1 MLQFVLNI
9 QYEIL
14 LGGMTMENILQAADK
29 LFQNRYIISIKKAFT
44 VTLPVIILG
53 SIASLINNMP
63 IDIVQAGLSTP
74 VGQVIRAVNGAI
86 WLGSTAIMAILIA
99 WTLGYYLGNTYKMN
113 GTLSA
118 LTSVSAYLT
127 ICVTTSDGG
136 ISLSQ
141 LGSSGLFGAILIAI
155 LATELYHAFSRLKIN
170 ISEDTAEEVRQM
182 FEALFPVMLSI
193 FSIALTNGIVLTT
206 SGKGGDEWI
215 YTALSHLF
223 SAADGGGLVGAL
235 LLVFGIHI
243 FWFFG
248 IHGGNV
254 MDSIMVSAF
263 GENLIHNASQ
273 YALNHDA
280 FNEQLDIISKGFLD
294 TFVFMGGAGT
304 SLCII
309 IAVLIIARSRYMR
322 SIAKMGGVFALFN
335 MNEIM
340 LFGFPVILNPILL
353 IPFLLTPLTITLVS
367 WSAMSLGLVARV
379 VTEVH
384 WAMPPLI
391 SGYLATGG
399 HLSGSILQVINIAA
413 GILIYLPFIRLMD
426 RREVQKEALKDDNTA
441 LLKNTLNTVIEK
453 IHNSTGEVNGEITD
467 FSIVLES
474 VIRDLNV
481 LSAQMQQQMQLM
493 HTCDEYMQ
501 TIDTSVGNTDN
512 SIKIVLQN
520 MEKTIGLSMEGAQ
533 NMQQTMQ
540 EMEETFFSAQKANE
554 LASQLNLRCEQ
565 IAGMLKSI
573 EDISTQTTTLS
584 HNVSIKAGH
593 AGVQGKVFSVAAV
606 NIKDLSE
613 AAAKTVSD
621 IEGVLQ
627 GMKADTSDMIERSEV
642 SLKQV
647 ETGRQQVIDANRLFG
662 EIVQNIHNI
671 QAQCHTVLK
680 HSGEVIGKLQ
690 QVNEQIRT
698 TGHFFAE
705 TVSHTSKVA
714 EEVRNRSDES
724 KEMVHKLRKLNVET
738 SLMTVNA
745 LENLES

>member
-1 MLQFVLNI
+1 
-9 QYEIL
+9 
-14 LGGMTMENILQAADK
+14 MENILQTADR
-29 LFQNRYIISIKKAFT
+29 LFQNRYISSIKKAFT
-44 VTLPVIILG
+44 ITLPVIILG

-63 IDIVQAGLSTP
+63 VNIVQAGLATP
-74 VGQVIRAVNGAI
+74 AGQVVRAVNGAV
-86 WLGSTAIMAILIA
+86 WLGSTAVMAILIA
-99 WTLGYYLGNTYKMN
+99 WTLGYYLGNAYKLS

-170 ISEDTAEEVRQM
+170 ISEDTAEEVRQL

-206 SGKGGDEWI
+206 SGKGVDEWI
-215 YTALSHLF
+215 YTALSLLF
-223 SAADGGGLVGAL
+223 SAADGGGLGGTL

-273 YALNHDA
+273 YALDYDA

-399 HLSGSILQVINIAA
+399 HLSGSILQVVNIAA

-493 HTCDEYMQ
+493 QTCDEHMR
-501 TIDTSVGNTDN
+501 TIDTLVGNTDTG
-512 SIKIVLQN
+512 IKIVLQN
-520 MEKTIGLSMEGAQ
+520 MEKINTLSTTGAQ

-540 EMEETFFSAQKANE
+540 EMEETVLSAQKNNE
-554 LASQLNLRCEQ
+554 LAGQLNLRCEQ
-565 IAGMLKSI
+565 IEGILKRI
-573 EDISTQTTTLS
+573 ETT
-584 HNVSIKAGH
+584 HGDVH
-593 AGVQGKVFSVAAV
+593 GKEFSVMDTK
-606 NIKDLSE
+606 IKGLSE
-613 AAAKTVSD
+613 TTAEAVSD
-621 IEGVLQ
+621 IQGLLQ
-627 GMKADTSDMIERSEV
+627 GMKADISDMIERSEF
-642 SLKQV
+642 SLRQA
-647 ETGRQQVIDANRLFG
+647 ETGRQQVIDTNRLFG
-662 EIVQNIHNI
+662 ETVENIHNI
-671 QAQCHTVLK
+671 QAQCHTVLQ
-680 HSGEVIGKLQ
+680 HSGGISGELQ
-690 QVNEQIRT
+690 QINEQIQAAC
-698 TGHFFAE
+698 HFFAE
-705 TVSHTSKVA
+705 TASHTSKVA
-714 EEVRNRSDES
+714 AQVRDRSDES
-724 KEMVHKLRKLNVET
+724 KEMMHKLRKLNVET
-738 SLMTVNA
+738 SLLTENA
-745 LENLES
+745 FENLER

>member
-1 MLQFVLNI
+1 
-9 QYEIL
+9 
-14 LGGMTMENILQAADK
+14 MESILQAADR

-44 VTLPVIILG
+44 ITLPVIILG

-99 WTLGYYLGNTYKMN
+99 WTLGYYLGNAYKLN

-136 ISLSQ
+136 ISLSR

-155 LATELYHAFSRLKIN
+155 LATELYRVFSNLKIN

-182 FEALFPVMLSI
+182 FAALFPVMLSV
-193 FSIALTNGIVLTT
+193 FCIALTNGIILMT
-206 SGKGGDEWI
+206 SGKGIDEWI
-215 YTALSHLF
+215 YTALSFLF
-223 SAADGGGLVGAL
+223 SMADGGGLVGTL

-263 GENLIHNASQ
+263 GENLIHNANL

-280 FNEQLDIISKGFLD
+280 FDKQLDIISKGFLD

-322 SIAKMGGVFALFN
+322 SIAKMGGIFALFN
-335 MNEIM
+335 MNEIV

-367 WSAMSLGLVARV
+367 WSAMSFGLVARV

-426 RREVQKEALKDDNTA
+426 RRVVQKEALKDDNTA

-453 IHNSTGEVNGEITD
+453 IHNSTGEVNGEISN

-474 VIRDLNV
+474 IVGDLND
-481 LSAQMQQQMQLM
+481 LSGQMQQQMQLM
-493 HTCDEYMQ
+493 HTCDEYMR

-520 MEKTIGLSMEGAQ
+520 MEKTSGLSMEGAQ

-540 EMEETFFSAQKANE
+540 KMEETFSSTQKTNE
-554 LASQLNLRCEQ
+554 LASQLNLRCGQ
-565 IAGMLKSI
+565 IEGILKSI
-573 EDISTQTTTLS
+573 ESISMQTTILS
-584 HNVSIKAGH
+584 LNASVEAARAGIH
-593 AGVQGKVFSVAAV
+593 GKGFSVVASS
-606 NIKDLSE
+606 IKDL
-613 AAAKTVSD
+613 AATTAKSVSD
-621 IEGVLQ
+621 IEGLLQ
-627 GMKADTSDMIERSEV
+627 GMIADTSDMIERSEV
-642 SLKQV
+642 SLRQV
-647 ETGRQQVIDANRLFG
+647 ETGRQQVIDTNRLFG
-662 EIVQNIHNI
+662 EIVQNIQNI

-680 HSGEVIGKLQ
+680 HSGEVIDELQ
-690 QVNEQIRT
+690 QINEQIQT
-698 TGHFFAE
+698 TSRFFEE
-705 TVSHTSKVA
+705 TTSHTSKVA
-714 EEVRNRSDES
+714 EQVRDKSDES
-724 KEMVHKLRKLNVET
+724 KEMVQKLRRLNEET
-738 SLMTVNA
+738 SLLTVNA
-745 LENLES
+745 LESLES

>member
-1 MLQFVLNI
+1 
-9 QYEIL
+9 
-14 LGGMTMENILQAADK
+14 MESILQAADK

-74 VGQVIRAVNGAI
+74 LGQVIRAVNGAI

-182 FEALFPVMLSI
+182 FAALFPVMLSI
-193 FSIALTNGIVLTT
+193 FCIALTNGIILTA
-206 SGKGGDEWI
+206 SGKGVDEWI
-215 YTALSHLF
+215 YTALSLLF
-223 SAADGGGLVGAL
+223 SAADGGGLVGTL

-263 GENLIHNASQ
+263 GENLVHNTSQ

-280 FNEQLDIISKGFLD
+280 FNEQLDIISKDFLD

-322 SIAKMGGVFALFN
+322 SIAKMGSVFALFN

-367 WSAMSLGLVARV
+367 WSAMSLGLAARV

-399 HLSGSILQVINIAA
+399 HMSGSILQVINIAV

-426 RREVQKEALKDDNTA
+426 RRAVQKEALEADNTV

-493 HTCDEYMQ
+493 HTCDEYMR

-520 MEKTIGLSMEGAQ
+520 MEKTSGLSMEGAQ
-533 NMQQTMQ
+533 NMQQTIQ
-540 EMEETFFSAQKANE
+540 KMEETFFSTQKTKE

-565 IAGMLKSI
+565 IEGILKSI
-573 EDISTQTTTLS
+573 ENISVQTTTCS
-584 HNVSIKAGH
+584 HNVSIEAGH
-593 AGVQGKVFSVAAV
+593 AGVHGKEFSMTAV

-613 AAAKTVSD
+613 ATAKAVSD
-621 IEGVLQ
+621 IEGLLQ

-705 TVSHTSKVA
+705 TVSHMSKVA
-714 EEVRNRSDES
+714 EEVRIRSDES
-724 KEMVHKLRKLNVET
+724 KEMVHKLRKLNMET
-738 SLMTVNA
+738 SLMTENA

>member
-1 MLQFVLNI
+1 
-9 QYEIL
+9 
-14 LGGMTMENILQAADK
+14 MENILQAADK

-493 HTCDEYMQ
+493 HTCDEYIQ

-738 SLMTVNA
+738 SLLTVNA
-745 LENLES
+745 LESIER

>member
-1 MLQFVLNI
+1 
-9 QYEIL
+9 
-14 LGGMTMENILQAADK
+14 
-29 LFQNRYIISIKKAFT
+29 
-44 VTLPVIILG
+44 
-53 SIASLINNMP
+53 
-63 IDIVQAGLSTP
+63 
-74 VGQVIRAVNGAI
+74 
-86 WLGSTAIMAILIA
+86 
-99 WTLGYYLGNTYKMN
+99 
-113 GTLSA
+113 
-118 LTSVSAYLT
+118 
-127 ICVTTSDGG
+127 
-136 ISLSQ
+136 
-141 LGSSGLFGAILIAI
+141 
-155 LATELYHAFSRLKIN
+155 
-170 ISEDTAEEVRQM
+170 M
-182 FEALFPVMLSI
+182 FEALFPIMLSI
-193 FSIALTNGIVLTT
+193 FCIALTNGIILTT
-206 SGKGGDEWI
+206 SGKGVDEWI
-215 YTALSHLF
+215 YTVLSLLF
-223 SAADGGGLVGAL
+223 SAADGGGLAGTL

-263 GENLIHNASQ
+263 GENLIHNTSQ

-520 MEKTIGLSMEGAQ
+520 MEKTSGLSIEGAQ

-540 EMEETFFSAQKANE
+540 EMEETFFSAQKVFE

-565 IAGMLKSI
+565 IEGMLKSI

-584 HNVSIKAGH
+584 HNVSIEATH
-593 AGVQGKVFSVAAV
+593 ADVHGKEFSMAAV

-613 AAAKTVSD
+613 AAAKAVSD

-642 SLKQV
+642 SLKHV

>member
-1 MLQFVLNI
+1 
-9 QYEIL
+9 
-14 LGGMTMENILQAADK
+14 MENILQAADR
-29 LFQNRYIISIKKAFT
+29 LFQNRYIISIKKAFII
-44 VTLPVIILG
+44 TLPVIILG

-74 VGQVIRAVNGAI
+74 VGQVIRVVNGAI

-99 WTLGYYLGNTYKMN
+99 WTLGYYLGNTYKLN

-141 LGSSGLFGAILIAI
+141 LGSNGLFGAILIAI
-155 LATELYHAFSRLKIN
+155 LATELYRAFSRLKIN
-170 ISEDTAEEVRQM
+170 ISEETAEEVRQM
-182 FEALFPVMLSI
+182 FAALFPVMLSV
-193 FSIALTNGIVLTT
+193 FCIALTNGIILTT
-206 SGKGGDEWI
+206 SGKGIDEWI

-223 SAADGGGLVGAL
+223 SAADGGGLVGTL

-254 MDSIMVSAF
+254 MDSIMDSAF
-263 GENLIHNASQ
+263 GENLIHNTNQ

-280 FNEQLDIISKGFLD
+280 FDKQLDIISKGFLD

-322 SIAKMGGVFALFN
+322 SIAKMGGVFAFFN
-335 MNEIM
+335 MNEIV

-426 RREVQKEALKDDNTA
+426 RRAMQKEALKDDNTA

-493 HTCDEYMQ
+493 HTCDEYMRI
-501 TIDTSVGNTDN
+501 IDTSVGNTDN

-533 NMQQTMQ
+533 NMQQTM
-540 EMEETFFSAQKANE
+540 EKMEETFFSTQKTKE
-554 LASQLNLRCEQ
+554 LASRLNLRCEQ
-565 IAGMLKSI
+565 IAGILKSI
-573 EDISTQTTTLS
+573 EGISMQTTILS
-584 HNVSIKAGH
+584 HNASIEAGH
-593 AGVQGKVFSVAAV
+593 AGVHGKEFSMAAV

-613 AAAKTVSD
+613 ATAKAVSD
-621 IEGVLQ
+621 IEGLLQ
-627 GMKADTSDMIERSEV
+627 GMKADASDMIERSEV

-671 QAQCHTVLK
+671 QAQCDTVLK
-680 HSGEVIGKLQ
+680 HSGEVISKLQ

-698 TGHFFAE
+698 TGRFFAE
-705 TVSHTSKVA
+705 TASHTSKVA

-738 SLMTVNA
+738 SLMTENA

>member
-1 MLQFVLNI
+1 
-9 QYEIL
+9 
-14 LGGMTMENILQAADK
+14 MENILQAADK

-193 FSIALTNGIVLTT
+193 FCIALTNGIILTT
-206 SGKGGDEWI
+206 SGKGVDEWI
-215 YTALSHLF
+215 YTALSLLF
-223 SAADGGGLVGAL
+223 SAADGGGLAGTL

-263 GENLIHNASQ
+263 GENLIHNTSQ

-520 MEKTIGLSMEGAQ
+520 MEKTSGLSIEGAQ

-540 EMEETFFSAQKANE
+540 EMEETFFSAQKTKE

-642 SLKQV
+642 SLKHV

-724 KEMVHKLRKLNVET
+724 KEMVHKLRKLNMET

-745 LENLES
+745 LENLER

>member
-1 MLQFVLNI
+1 
-9 QYEIL
+9 
-14 LGGMTMENILQAADK
+14 MENILQAADK

-63 IDIVQAGLSTP
+63 IDIVEAGLSTP

-99 WTLGYYLGNTYKMN
+99 WTLGYYLGNTYKLN

-118 LTSVSAYLT
+118 LTSVSSYLT

-182 FEALFPVMLSI
+182 FEALFPIMLSI
-193 FSIALTNGIVLTT
+193 FCIALTNGIILTT
-206 SGKGGDEWI
+206 SGKGVDEWI
-215 YTALSHLF
+215 YTVLSLLF
-223 SAADGGGLVGAL
+223 SAADGGGLAGTL

-263 GENLIHNASQ
+263 GENLIHNTSQ

-520 MEKTIGLSMEGAQ
+520 MEKTSGLSIEGAQ

-540 EMEETFFSAQKANE
+540 EMEETFFSAQKTKE

-593 AGVQGKVFSVAAV
+593 AGVQGKEFSMAAV

-642 SLKQV
+642 SLKHV

-724 KEMVHKLRKLNVET
+724 KEMVHKLRKLNMET

-745 LENLES
+745 LENLER

>member
-1 MLQFVLNI
+1 
-9 QYEIL
+9 
-14 LGGMTMENILQAADK
+14 MENILQAADK

-493 HTCDEYMQ
+493 HTCDEYIQ

-642 SLKQV
+642 SLKHV

-738 SLMTVNA
+738 SLLTVNA
-745 LENLES
+745 LENIER

>member
-193 FSIALTNGIVLTT
+193 FCIALTNGIILTT
-206 SGKGGDEWI
+206 SGKGVDEWI
-215 YTALSHLF
+215 YTALSLLF
-223 SAADGGGLVGAL
+223 SAADGGGLGGTL

-263 GENLIHNASQ
+263 GENLIHNTSQ

-335 MNEIM
+335 MNEII

-520 MEKTIGLSMEGAQ
+520 MEKTSGLSMEGAQ

-540 EMEETFFSAQKANE
+540 EMEETFFSAQKVNE

-565 IAGMLKSI
+565 IEGMLKSI
-573 EDISTQTTTLS
+573 EDISTHTTTLS
-584 HNVSIKAGH
+584 HNISIEAGH
-593 AGVQGKVFSVAAV
+593 AGVQGKEFSVAAV

-647 ETGRQQVIDANRLFG
+647 ETGRQQVIDANQLFG
-662 EIVQNIHNI
+662 EIVQNIQNI
-671 QAQCHTVLK
+671 QVQCHTVLK
-680 HSGEVIGKLQ
+680 HSGEAIGELQ
-690 QVNEQIRT
+690 QVKEQIRM

-705 TVSHTSKVA
+705 TASHTSKVA

-738 SLMTVNA
+738 SIMTVNA

>member
-1 MLQFVLNI
+1 
-9 QYEIL
+9 
-14 LGGMTMENILQAADK
+14 MENILQAADR
-29 LFQNRYIISIKKAFT
+29 LFQNRYIISIKKAFII
-44 VTLPVIILG
+44 TLPIIILG

-63 IDIVQAGLSTP
+63 IDIVQTGLSTP
-74 VGQVIRAVNGAI
+74 AGQVIRVVNGAI

-99 WTLGYYLGNTYKMN
+99 WTLGYYLGNTYKLN

-127 ICVTTSDGG
+127 ICVRTSDGG

-155 LATELYHAFSRLKIN
+155 MATELYHAFSNLKIN

-182 FEALFPVMLSI
+182 FAALFPVMLSV
-193 FSIALTNGIVLTT
+193 FCIAFTNGIILTT
-206 SGKGGDEWI
+206 SGKGIDEWI
-215 YTALSHLF
+215 YTALSLLF
-223 SAADGGGLVGAL
+223 SAADGGGLSGTL

-254 MDSIMVSAF
+254 MDSIMVSVF
-263 GENLIHNASQ
+263 GENLIHNTSQ

-280 FNEQLDIISKGFLD
+280 FDKQLDIISKGFLD

-335 MNEIM
+335 MNEIV
-340 LFGFPVILNPILL
+340 LFGFPIILNPILL

-399 HLSGSILQVINIAA
+399 HLSGSVLQVINIAA

-426 RREVQKEALKDDNTA
+426 RRAVQKEAQKDDNTA

-453 IHNSTGEVNGEITD
+453 INNSTGEVNGEITD

-474 VIRDLNV
+474 VVRDLNV

-520 MEKTIGLSMEGAQ
+520 MEKTNGLSMEGAQ
-533 NMQQTMQ
+533 SMHQMMQK
-540 EMEETFFSAQKANE
+540 MEETFLSTQKNNE

-565 IAGMLKSI
+565 IEGMLKSI
-573 EDISTQTTTLS
+573 EDMFLQTATLS
-584 HNVSIKAGH
+584 HNASIEVTH
-593 AGVQGKVFSVAAV
+593 AGVHGKEFSVVAA

-613 AAAKTVSD
+613 ATAKVVSD
-621 IEGVLQ
+621 IEGLLQ

-642 SLKQV
+642 SLRQV
-647 ETGRQQVIDANRLFG
+647 ETGLQKVIGANQLFD

-671 QAQCHTVLK
+671 QVQCHAVLK

-690 QVNEQIRT
+690 QINEQIRT
-698 TGHFFAE
+698 TSHFFAE
-705 TVSHTSKVA
+705 TASHTSKVA
-714 EEVRNRSDES
+714 EQVRNRSDES
-724 KEMVHKLRKLNVET
+724 KEMVHKLRKLNMET

>member
-1 MLQFVLNI
+1 
-9 QYEIL
+9 
-14 LGGMTMENILQAADK
+14 MENILQAADR
-29 LFQNRYIISIKKAFT
+29 LFQNRYIISIKKAFII
-44 VTLPVIILG
+44 TLPIIILG

-63 IDIVQAGLSTP
+63 IDIVQTGLSTP
-74 VGQVIRAVNGAI
+74 AGQVIRVVNGAI

-99 WTLGYYLGNTYKMN
+99 WTLGYYLGNTYKLN

-127 ICVTTSDGG
+127 ICVRTSDGG

-155 LATELYHAFSRLKIN
+155 MATELYHAFSNLKIN

-182 FEALFPVMLSI
+182 FAALFPVMLSV
-193 FSIALTNGIVLTT
+193 FCIAFTNGIILTT
-206 SGKGGDEWI
+206 SGKGVDEWI
-215 YTALSHLF
+215 YTALSLLF
-223 SAADGGGLVGAL
+223 SAADGGGLSGTL

-254 MDSIMVSAF
+254 MDSIMVSVF
-263 GENLIHNASQ
+263 GENLIHNTSQ

-280 FNEQLDIISKGFLD
+280 FDKQLDIISKGFLD

-335 MNEIM
+335 MNEIV
-340 LFGFPVILNPILL
+340 LFGFPIILNPILL

-399 HLSGSILQVINIAA
+399 HLSGSVLQVINIAA

-426 RREVQKEALKDDNTA
+426 RRAVQKEAQKDDNTA

-453 IHNSTGEVNGEITD
+453 INNSTGEVNGEITD

-474 VIRDLNV
+474 VVRDLNM

-493 HTCDEYMQ
+493 HTCDEY
-501 TIDTSVGNTDN
+501 TRIIDTSVGNTDN

-520 MEKTIGLSMEGAQ
+520 MEKTNGLSMEGAQ
-533 NMQQTMQ
+533 SMHQMMQK
-540 EMEETFFSAQKANE
+540 MEETFLSTQKNNE

-565 IAGMLKSI
+565 IEGMLKSI
-573 EDISTQTTTLS
+573 EDMFLQTATLS
-584 HNVSIKAGH
+584 HNASIEVTH
-593 AGVQGKVFSVAAV
+593 AGVHGKEFSVVAA

-613 AAAKTVSD
+613 ATAKVVSD
-621 IEGVLQ
+621 IEGLLQ

-642 SLKQV
+642 SLRQV
-647 ETGRQQVIDANRLFG
+647 ETGLQKVIDANQLFG

-671 QAQCHTVLK
+671 QVQCHAVLK

-690 QVNEQIRT
+690 QINEQIRT
-698 TGHFFAE
+698 TSHFFAE
-705 TVSHTSKVA
+705 TASHTSKVA
-714 EEVRNRSDES
+714 EQVRNRSDES
-724 KEMVHKLRKLNVET
+724 KEMVHKLRKLNMET

>member
-1 MLQFVLNI
+1 
-9 QYEIL
+9 
-14 LGGMTMENILQAADK
+14 
-29 LFQNRYIISIKKAFT
+29 
-44 VTLPVIILG
+44 
-53 SIASLINNMP
+53 MP

-99 WTLGYYLGNTYKMN
+99 WTLGYYLGNAYKLN

-193 FSIALTNGIVLTT
+193 FCIALTNGIILST
-206 SGKGGDEWI
+206 SGKGVDEWI
-215 YTALSHLF
+215 YTALSLLF
-223 SAADGGGLVGAL
+223 SAADGGGLGGTL

-263 GENLIHNASQ
+263 GENLIHNTSQ

-520 MEKTIGLSMEGAQ
+520 MEKTSGLSMEGAQ

-540 EMEETFFSAQKANE
+540 KMEETFFSTQKTNE

-565 IAGMLKSI
+565 IEGMLKSI

-584 HNVSIKAGH
+584 HNVSIEAGH

-642 SLKQV
+642 SLEQV
-647 ETGRQQVIDANRLFG
+647 ETGRQQVIEANRLFG

-680 HSGEVIGKLQ
+680 HSGEVIGELQ

-705 TVSHTSKVA
+705 TASHTSKVA

>member
-1 MLQFVLNI
+1 
-9 QYEIL
+9 
-14 LGGMTMENILQAADK
+14 MENILQAADK

-170 ISEDTAEEVRQM
+170 ISEDTAEEVRQL

-280 FNEQLDIISKGFLD
+280 FDEQLDIISKGFLD

-335 MNEIM
+335 MNEII

-501 TIDTSVGNTDN
+501 TIDASVGNTDN

-520 MEKTIGLSMEGAQ
+520 MEKTSGLSMEGAQ

-642 SLKQV
+642 SLKHV

>member
-1 MLQFVLNI
+1 
-9 QYEIL
+9 
-14 LGGMTMENILQAADK
+14 MEDILQAADK

-141 LGSSGLFGAILIAI
+141 LGSSGLFVAILIAI

-170 ISEDTAEEVRQM
+170 ISADTAEEVRQM

-193 FSIALTNGIVLTT
+193 FCIALTNGIILTT
-206 SGKGGDEWI
+206 SGKGVDEWI
-215 YTALSHLF
+215 YTALSLLF
-223 SAADGGGLVGAL
+223 SAADGGGLAGTL

-263 GENLIHNASQ
+263 GENLIHNTSQ

-340 LFGFPVILNPILL
+340 LFGFPVILNPILM

-520 MEKTIGLSMEGAQ
+520 MEKTSGLSMEGAQ
-533 NMQQTMQ
+533 NMRQTMQ
-540 EMEETFFSAQKANE
+540 EMEETFFSAQKVNE

-565 IAGMLKSI
+565 IEGMLKSI
-573 EDISTQTTTLS
+573 EDISTHTTTLS
-584 HNVSIKAGH
+584 HNISIEAGH
-593 AGVQGKVFSVAAV
+593 AGVQGKEVSVAAV
-606 NIKDLSE
+606 NIRDLSE

-642 SLKQV
+642 SLKHV
-647 ETGRQQVIDANRLFG
+647 ETGRQQVIDADRLFG

-698 TGHFFAE
+698 TGHFFEE
-705 TVSHTSKVA
+705 TASHTSKVA

-738 SLMTVNA
+738 SIMTVNA

>member
-1 MLQFVLNI
+1 
-9 QYEIL
+9 
-14 LGGMTMENILQAADK
+14 MENILQAADK

-520 MEKTIGLSMEGAQ
+520 MEKTSGLSMEGAQ
-533 NMQQTMQ
+533 NMQQMMQ
-540 EMEETFFSAQKANE
+540 EMEETFFSAQKVNE

-565 IAGMLKSI
+565 IEGMLKSI

-584 HNVSIKAGH
+584 HNVSIEATH
-593 AGVQGKVFSVAAV
+593 ADVHGKEFSMAAV

-613 AAAKTVSD
+613 AAAKAVSD

-671 QAQCHTVLK
+671 QAQCDTVLQ

-698 TGHFFAE
+698 TGRFFAE
-705 TVSHTSKVA
+705 TASHTSKVA

>member
-1 MLQFVLNI
+1 
-9 QYEIL
+9 
-14 LGGMTMENILQAADK
+14 MENILQAADK

-493 HTCDEYMQ
+493 HTCDEYIQ

-540 EMEETFFSAQKANE
+540 EMEETFFSAQKVNE

-565 IAGMLKSI
+565 IEGMLKSI

-738 SLMTVNA
+738 SLLTVNA
-745 LENLES
+745 LENIER

>member
-63 IDIVQAGLSTP
+63 IDIVEAGLSTP

-182 FEALFPVMLSI
+182 FEALFPIMLSI
-193 FSIALTNGIVLTT
+193 FCIALTNGIILTT
-206 SGKGGDEWI
+206 SGKGVDEWI
-215 YTALSHLF
+215 YTVLSLLF
-223 SAADGGGLVGAL
+223 SAADGGGLAGTL

-263 GENLIHNASQ
+263 GENLIHNTSQ

-335 MNEIM
+335 MNEIV

-520 MEKTIGLSMEGAQ
+520 MEKTSGLSIEGAQ

-540 EMEETFFSAQKANE
+540 EMEETFFSAQKTKE

-593 AGVQGKVFSVAAV
+593 AGVQGKEFSMAAV

-642 SLKQV
+642 SLKHV

-724 KEMVHKLRKLNVET
+724 KEMVHKLRKLNMET

-745 LENLES
+745 LENLER

>member
-63 IDIVQAGLSTP
+63 IDIVEAGLSTP

-182 FEALFPVMLSI
+182 FEALFPIMLSI
-193 FSIALTNGIVLTT
+193 FCIALTNGIILTT
-206 SGKGGDEWI
+206 SGKGVDEWI
-215 YTALSHLF
+215 YTVLSLLF
-223 SAADGGGLVGAL
+223 SAADGGGLAGTL

-263 GENLIHNASQ
+263 GENLIHNTSQ

-520 MEKTIGLSMEGAQ
+520 MEKTSGLSIEGAQ

-540 EMEETFFSAQKANE
+540 EMEETFFSAQKTKE

-593 AGVQGKVFSVAAV
+593 AGVQGKEFSMAAV

-642 SLKQV
+642 SLKHV

-724 KEMVHKLRKLNVET
+724 KEMVHKLRKLNMET

-745 LENLES
+745 LENLER

>member
-1 MLQFVLNI
+1 
-9 QYEIL
+9 
-14 LGGMTMENILQAADK
+14 MENILQAADR

-44 VTLPVIILG
+44 ITLPVIILG

-74 VGQVIRAVNGAI
+74 VGQMIRAVNDAI
-86 WLGSTAIMAILIA
+86 RLGSTAIMAILIA
-99 WTLGYYLGNTYKMN
+99 WTLGYYLGNAYKLN

-170 ISEDTAEEVRQM
+170 ISEDTAEEVRQL
-182 FEALFPVMLSI
+182 FEALFPVTLSI
-193 FSIALTNGIVLTT
+193 FCIALTNGIVLTT
-206 SGKGGDEWI
+206 SGKGVDEWI
-215 YTALSHLF
+215 YTALSLLF
-223 SAADGGGLVGAL
+223 SAADGGGLGGTL

-263 GENLIHNASQ
+263 GENLIHNTSQ

-280 FNEQLDIISKGFLD
+280 FDEQLDIISKGFLD

-426 RREVQKEALKDDNTA
+426 RRAVQKEALEADNTV

-501 TIDTSVGNTDN
+501 TIDASVGNTDN

-520 MEKTIGLSMEGAQ
+520 MEKTSGLSMEGAQ

-540 EMEETFFSAQKANE
+540 EMEETFFSAQKVNE

-565 IAGMLKSI
+565 IEGILKSI
-573 EDISTQTTTLS
+573 EDISMQTTTRS
-584 HNVSIKAGH
+584 HNVSIEAGH
-593 AGVQGKVFSVAAV
+593 AGVHGKEFSMTAV

-647 ETGRQQVIDANRLFG
+647 ETGRQQVIDANQLFG
-662 EIVQNIHNI
+662 EIVQNIQNI
-671 QAQCHTVLK
+671 QVQCHTVLK
-680 HSGEVIGKLQ
+680 HSGEAIGELQ
-690 QVNEQIRT
+690 QVKEQIRM

-705 TVSHTSKVA
+705 TASHASKVA

-738 SLMTVNA
+738 SLLTVNA
-745 LENLES
+745 LENIER

>member
-1 MLQFVLNI
+1 M
-9 QYEIL
+9 
-14 LGGMTMENILQAADK
+14 
-29 LFQNRYIISIKKAFT
+29 
-44 VTLPVIILG
+44 
-53 SIASLINNMP
+53 
-63 IDIVQAGLSTP
+63 
-74 VGQVIRAVNGAI
+74 
-86 WLGSTAIMAILIA
+86 
-99 WTLGYYLGNTYKMN
+99 GYYLGNTYKLN

-118 LTSVSAYLT
+118 LTSVSSYLT

-155 LATELYHAFSRLKIN
+155 LATELYHAFSNLKIN
-170 ISEDTAEEVRQM
+170 IPEDTAEEVLQM
-182 FEALFPVMLSI
+182 FAALFPVMLSV
-193 FSIALTNGIVLTT
+193 FCIALTNGIILTT
-206 SGKGGDEWI
+206 SGKGIDEWI
-215 YTALSHLF
+215 YTALSLLF
-223 SAADGGGLVGAL
+223 SAADGGGLVGTL

-263 GENLIHNASQ
+263 GENLINNTSQ

-280 FNEQLDIISKGFLD
+280 FDKQLDIISKGFLD

-335 MNEIM
+335 MNEIV

-426 RREVQKEALKDDNTA
+426 RRAVQKEALKDDNTV

-474 VIRDLNV
+474 VVRDLNV

-493 HTCDEYMQ
+493 HTCDEYIQ
-501 TIDTSVGNTDN
+501 TINTSVGNSDN

-520 MEKTIGLSMEGAQ
+520 MEKTSGLSMEGTQ
-533 NMQQTMQ
+533 NIHQTMQ
-540 EMEETFFSAQKANE
+540 KMEEAFLSTQKNNE
-554 LASQLNLRCEQ
+554 LANQLNLRCEQ
-565 IAGMLKSI
+565 IEGMLKSI
-573 EDISTQTTTLS
+573 E
-584 HNVSIKAGH
+584 
-593 AGVQGKVFSVAAV
+593 FSVAAA

-613 AAAKTVSD
+613 NAAKAVSD
-621 IEGVLQ
+621 IEGLLQ

-642 SLKQV
+642 SLRQV
-647 ETGRQQVIDANRLFG
+647 ETGLQKVIDANRLFG

-671 QAQCHTVLK
+671 QVQCHTVLK
-680 HSGEVIGKLQ
+680 HSGEVTGKLQ
-690 QVNEQIRT
+690 QISEQIRT
-698 TGHFFAE
+698 TSHFFAE
-705 TVSHTSKVA
+705 TASHTSKVA
-714 EEVRNRSDES
+714 EQVRNRSDES

-738 SLMTVNA
+738 SLMTENA
-745 LENLES
+745 LENLER

>member
-1 MLQFVLNI
+1 
-9 QYEIL
+9 
-14 LGGMTMENILQAADK
+14 MENILQAADR
-29 LFQNRYIISIKKAFT
+29 LFQNRYIISIKKAFII
-44 VTLPVIILG
+44 TLPIIILG

-63 IDIVQAGLSTP
+63 IDIVQTGLSTP
-74 VGQVIRAVNGAI
+74 AGQVIRVVNGAI

-99 WTLGYYLGNTYKMN
+99 WTLGYYLGNTYKLN

-127 ICVTTSDGG
+127 ICVRTSDGG

-155 LATELYHAFSRLKIN
+155 MATELYHAFSNLKIN

-182 FEALFPVMLSI
+182 FAALFPVMLSV
-193 FSIALTNGIVLTT
+193 FCIAFTNGIILTT
-206 SGKGGDEWI
+206 SGKGVDEWI
-215 YTALSHLF
+215 YTALSLLF
-223 SAADGGGLVGAL
+223 SAADGGGLSGTL

-254 MDSIMVSAF
+254 MDSIMVSVF
-263 GENLIHNASQ
+263 GENLIHNTSQ

-280 FNEQLDIISKGFLD
+280 FDKQLDIISKGFLD

-335 MNEIM
+335 MNEIV
-340 LFGFPVILNPILL
+340 LFGFPIILNPILL

-399 HLSGSILQVINIAA
+399 HLSGSVLQVINIAA

-426 RREVQKEALKDDNTA
+426 RRAVQKEAQKDDNTA

-453 IHNSTGEVNGEITD
+453 INNSTGEVNGEITD

-474 VIRDLNV
+474 VVRDLNM

-493 HTCDEYMQ
+493 HTCDEY
-501 TIDTSVGNTDN
+501 TRIIDTSVGNTDN

-520 MEKTIGLSMEGAQ
+520 MEKTNGLSMEGAQ
-533 NMQQTMQ
+533 SMHQMMQK
-540 EMEETFFSAQKANE
+540 MEETFLSTQKNNE

-565 IAGMLKSI
+565 IEGMLKSI
-573 EDISTQTTTLS
+573 EDMFLQTATLS
-584 HNVSIKAGH
+584 HNASIEVTH
-593 AGVQGKVFSVAAV
+593 AGVHGKEFSVVAA

-613 AAAKTVSD
+613 ATAKVVSD
-621 IEGVLQ
+621 IEGLLQ

-642 SLKQV
+642 SLRQV
-647 ETGRQQVIDANRLFG
+647 ETGLQKVIDANQLFD

-671 QAQCHTVLK
+671 QVQCHAVLK

-690 QVNEQIRT
+690 QINEQIRT
-698 TGHFFAE
+698 TSHFFAE
-705 TVSHTSKVA
+705 TASHTSKVA
-714 EEVRNRSDES
+714 EQVRNRSDES
-724 KEMVHKLRKLNVET
+724 KEMVHKLRKLNMET

>member
-1 MLQFVLNI
+1 MIFIKYPVHGREKEQIFK
-9 QYEIL
+9 
-14 LGGMTMENILQAADK
+14 MENILQTADR
-29 LFQNRYIISIKKAFT
+29 LFQNRYFSSIKKAFT
-44 VTLPVIILG
+44 ITLPVIILG
-53 SIASLINNMP
+53 SIASLVNNIPIN
-63 IDIVQAGLSTP
+63 IVQAGLSTP
-74 VGQVIRAVNGAI
+74 VGQVIRAVNGAV

-99 WTLGYYLGNTYKMN
+99 WTLGYYLGNTYKLN

-118 LTSVSAYLT
+118 LTSVSSYLT

-155 LATELYHAFSRLKIN
+155 LATELYHAFSNLKIN
-170 ISEDTAEEVRQM
+170 IPEDTAEEVLQM
-182 FEALFPVMLSI
+182 FAALFPVMLSV
-193 FSIALTNGIVLTT
+193 FFIALTNGIILTT
-206 SGKGGDEWI
+206 SGKGIDEWI
-215 YTALSHLF
+215 YTALSLLF
-223 SAADGGGLVGAL
+223 SAADGGGLVGTL

-263 GENLIHNASQ
+263 GENLINNTSQ

-280 FNEQLDIISKGFLD
+280 FDKQLDIISKGFLD

-335 MNEIM
+335 MNEIV

-426 RREVQKEALKDDNTA
+426 RRAVQKEALKDDNTV

-474 VIRDLNV
+474 VVRDLNV

-493 HTCDEYMQ
+493 HTCDEYIQ
-501 TIDTSVGNTDN
+501 TINTSVGNSDN

-520 MEKTIGLSMEGAQ
+520 MEKTSGLSMEGTQ
-533 NMQQTMQ
+533 NIHQTMQ
-540 EMEETFFSAQKANE
+540 KMEEAFLSTQKNNE
-554 LASQLNLRCEQ
+554 LANQLNLRCEQ
-565 IAGMLKSI
+565 IEGMLKSI
-573 EDISTQTTTLS
+573 E
-584 HNVSIKAGH
+584 
-593 AGVQGKVFSVAAV
+593 FSVAAA

-613 AAAKTVSD
+613 NTAKVVSD
-621 IEGVLQ
+621 IEGLLQ
-627 GMKADTSDMIERSEV
+627 RMNADTSDMIERSEV
-642 SLKQV
+642 SLRQV
-647 ETGRQQVIDANRLFG
+647 ETGLQKVIDANRLFG

-671 QAQCHTVLK
+671 QVQCHTVLK
-680 HSGEVIGKLQ
+680 HSGEVTGKLQ
-690 QVNEQIRT
+690 QISEQIRT
-698 TGHFFAE
+698 TSHFFAE
-705 TVSHTSKVA
+705 TASHTSKVA
-714 EEVRNRSDES
+714 EQVRNRSDES

-738 SLMTVNA
+738 SLMTENA
-745 LENLES
+745 LENLER